1 MNNNSI
7 AAFEMTYDAAP
18 ISEVFTQH
26 GDIPNTIDNSV
37 NQIGNKVNKMANS
50 NLNMNVVNSET
61 KEKLDE
67 KNESSTNIMNY
78 IMANNMR
85 NNKSNDS
92 ANTQSDQM
100 IISEENDTTS
110 DGPIPVESSSDLVQ
124 FMDESNLDLK
134 NNIDD
139 KSITDV
145 SNIIKDVMNE
155 NEIMSE
161 ENIGDVTG
169 NVTGNINKIINTDNV
184 TEEAAQAEEAT
195 QDEEAAQAEE
205 EQDEN
210 KVLLNK
216 INFLKGDIDNI
227 YYELEKMKSI
237 IENITN
243 NTFLS
248 KLNVFIEDNNKNLLI
263 MLSIFV
269 LLIFFIQNNKR
280 TIPVVY
286 RT

>member
-26 GDIPNTIDNSV
+26 DNIPNTIDNSV

-92 ANTQSDQM
+92 ANTQSNQM
-100 IISEENDTTS
+100 IVSEENDTTS

-134 NNIDD
+134 NNIDN
-139 KSITDV
+139 KSKTDV

-155 NEIMSE
+155 NEIISE
-161 ENIGDVTG
+161 ENIGDVA
-169 NVTGNINKIINTDNV
+169 GNINKIINTDNV
-184 TEEAAQAEEAT
+184 TEEAAQAEESASV
-195 QDEEAAQAEE
+195 EE

-237 IENITN
+237 IENLTN

-269 LLIFFIQNNKR
+269 LLIFFIQKIILN
-280 TIPVVY
+280 
-286 RT
+286 